1 MTSTAR
7 LVSSAFL
14 AAAVMAFAGPALA
27 QVNDPGRLYGRVTT
41 MDGDTYEGFIRWDQ
55 NEGHWVDFLDA
66 SKKIPSRHIRESR
79 RLSGRDYREDYRDR
93 RILGIRVGR
102 ERSLSSSATSAIR
115 LGHIRSLQVLDDDY
129 ALLVLKSGDE
139 QELRRS
145 STDLGTSNR
154 GIIVTDDSWGDVELS
169 WDDLDEIE
177 FIPAPRE
184 TSSPL
189 GERLYGTLRTRG
201 GEEFSGWITWDM
213 DEIFGEDELD
223 GRDGRRR
230 LSLKFSNISSI
241 ERDGST
247 RALVTLTSGEE
258 HSLRGT
264 NDVNDENRGILVGD
278 RDLGQVRVEWDDFE
292 EVRFHEPPS
301 NLNYTEFD
309 GGRPLRGT
317 VFTADGESFSGRIR
331 WDNDEEWTWEILD
344 GGSRGMEFDI
354 EFGMI
359 QSIERESSRAARV
372 TLLDGRSFAMSGSN
386 DVNDEH
392 KGVFI
397 EQGDGDTVMVLW
409 DEFERVEF
417 DNR

>member
-1 MTSTAR
+1 
-7 LVSSAFL
+7 
-14 AAAVMAFAGPALA
+14 
-27 QVNDPGRLYGRVTT
+27 

-66 SKKIPSRHIRESR
+66 SKRIPSRHIRESR

-102 ERSLSSSATSAIR
+102 GERSLSSSATSAIR

-129 ALLVLKSGDE
+129 ALVVLKSGDE

-154 GIIVTDDSWGDVELS
+154 GIIVQDDSWGDVELS

-177 FIPAPRE
+177 LLPAPRG
-184 TSSPL
+184 TSSPM

-230 LSLKFSNISSI
+230 LSLKFSNISRI

-247 RALVTLTSGEE
+247 RARVTLTSGEE
-258 HSLRGT
+258 YSLRGT

-309 GGRPLRGT
+309 GGQRLRGT
-317 VFTADGESFSGRIR
+317 VFTTDGGSFSGKIR

-372 TLLDGRSFAMSGSN
+372 TLLDGRSFVLSGSN

-397 EQGDGDTVMVLW
+397 EQDDEDTVMVLW